1 MVTDLFYD
9 TIIKNQNND
18 LLSAIK
24 KHLHMKRTL
33 KDSSTRYENTRSF
46 LKTVGVFNILFL
58 C

>member
-1 MVTDLFYD
+1 
-9 TIIKNQNND
+9 
-18 LLSAIK
+18 
-24 KHLHMKRTL
+24 MKCTL